1 MSLLLTEGQSGQWM
15 NLGVLSGGR
24 QNPAAKRLLDIHA
37 DLVPLGILDGGKTV
51 HPAPPEADAYLV
63 IPPHTKSAGKRTL
76 EALPYLALVVLDS
89 STHGPEML

>member
-1 MSLLLTEGQSGQWM
+1 MWRPATPTPRLITTTSSDFVMPGTTNPFSLFKKSLRWLR
-15 NLGVLSGGR
+15 GR
-24 QNPAAKRLLDIHA
+24 QPPP
-37 DLVPLGILDGGKTV
+37 V
-51 HPAPPEADAYLV
+51 PPEAEAYLV